1 MRLGWLTQSDRWS
14 LIAAAFHL
22 LLLIPSFALWVDWTF
37 SAIPTAQA
45 AEEYPGQVDPTWR
58 AARVNKRVV
67 TEWRLGTFRQAPVG
81 YAACSAVFAFSLFGF
96 LYSLHRAKRASNEAF
111 CRAWRR

>member
-1 MRLGWLTQSDRWS
+1 MTLGRLTQSDRWS

-37 SAIPTAQA
+37 SAIPTARA
-45 AEEYPGQVDPTWR
+45 AEEYPGQVDPKWR
-58 AARVNKRVV
+58 AARVNHGIV
-67 TEWRLGTFRQAPVG
+67 TEWRLGTFRQEPVL

-96 LYSLHRAKRASNEAF
+96 LYSLQRAKRASREGF
-111 CRAWRR
+111 GRA